1 MILMTLI
8 HFLQVHY
15 SVLRTML
22 MLHVH
27 VQTPVEQVK
36 TICVCDRKAS
46 TACKRFIEIIKVE
59 AREVSKKP
67 SPINDILT
75 HITIPWI

>member
-1 MILMTLI
+1 
-8 HFLQVHY
+8 
-15 SVLRTML
+15 